1 MSLFFRL
8 YHPGDTDDDR
18 KKHSGAGPDDPRP
31 IPTAGQEADKQ
42 IKGGNGAPVD
52 PRYGP
57 HAAGRLFVFRGVV
70 PFLQELLKAS
80 LCYTRPDQKGRPA
93 GDKEEQTAYGTDRR
107 QFCARSAMVRKKG
120 TTLKIQ
126 REIPR
131 RVQKRMRGSDPS
143 FQTFASPSTPYWREI
158 ASLSR
163 YS

>member
-8 YHPGDTDDDR
+8 HHPGDTDDDR

-57 HAAGRLFVFRGVV
+57 YAAGRLFVFRGLV

-80 LCYTRPDQKGRPA
+80 LCDTRPDQKGRPA
-93 GDKEEQTAYGTDRR
+93 GDKEEQTAYGIDCR
-107 QFCARSAMVRKKG
+107 QFCAR
-120 TTLKIQ
+120 
-126 REIPR
+126 
-131 RVQKRMRGSDPS
+131 KRYGQEKRDN
-143 FQTFASPSTPYWREI
+143 T
-158 ASLSR
+158 
-163 YS
+163 